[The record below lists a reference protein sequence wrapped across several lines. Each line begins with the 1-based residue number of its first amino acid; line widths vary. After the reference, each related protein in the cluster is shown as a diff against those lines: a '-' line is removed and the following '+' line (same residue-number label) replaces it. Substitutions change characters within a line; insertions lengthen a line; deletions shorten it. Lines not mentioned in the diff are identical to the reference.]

1 MSVLLVFI
9 LLLLLMRNSGVI
21 LDKNG
26 DPIGGMQGLLF
37 PEFFPKPKN
46 SVDNTPM
53 RLVVR
58 EKIKKIRYLG
68 IGNNNAEKWNQESA
82 RLLIIEALLLAFMD
96 KSHCYIGKVLR
107 EMGVTE
113 NVACYLVK
121 KFPDLEDDYQS
132 LKEICIA
139 NGTDLALRGVI
150 SPALWGL
157 LLKLAEDRKLRKG
170 ENRQPK
176 LVIEMPESVKKYIEE
191 RKLLDSEPSSDS
203 PPVPSL

>member
-1 MSVLLVFI
+1 ME
-9 LLLLLMRNSGVI
+9 NSGII

-26 DPIGGMQGLLF
+26 DAIGGMQGLLF
-37 PEFFPKPKN
+37 PEFFLKPKN
-46 SVDNTPM
+46 HVDNTEM
-53 RLVVR
+53 RLQVR
-58 EKIKKIRYLG
+58 EKIRRIRYSG
-68 IGNNNAEKWNQESA
+68 IGNNNAEKWTKESA
-82 RLLIIEALLLAFMD
+82 RLLIIEGLLLAFMD
-96 KSHCYIGKVLR
+96 KSHCYIGKVFR

-170 ENRQPK
+170 ENTQPK
-176 LVIEMPESVKKYIEE
+176 LVIKMPESVKQYIEE
-191 RKLLDSEPSSDS
+191 RNLLDSKPSSGPSSDS
-203 PPVPSL
+203 PPGPSL